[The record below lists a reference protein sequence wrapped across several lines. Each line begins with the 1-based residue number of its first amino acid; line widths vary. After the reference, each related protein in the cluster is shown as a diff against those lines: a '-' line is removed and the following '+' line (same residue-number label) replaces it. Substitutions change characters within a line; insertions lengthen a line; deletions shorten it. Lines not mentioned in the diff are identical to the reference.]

1 MKKQI
6 STLSLM
12 LLALF
17 GAAPLLLSGCGDDAV
32 EEPAL
37 YTPTQIR
44 RLLTANSSKVWTQ
57 STEYYLEDSCR
68 TGYRLLFSE
77 NAKKEAGKPFL
88 AYFYRD
94 TTLCEAVADSIWTR
108 QVVVPKLPQFATSD
122 SLAFFQVEGEDSI
135 YSYSTIKLLTSQR
148 LLLEY
153 TTPEG
158 NQQEAEY
165 RALMEE

>member
-1 MKKQI
+1 
-6 STLSLM
+6 M
-12 LLALF
+12 LLLF
-17 GAAPLLLSGCGDDAV
+17 GAAFSLLSGCGDDAT

-37 YTPTQIR
+37 YTPAQIR
-44 RLLTANSSKVWTQ
+44 RLLTADSSKVWTQ
-57 STEYYLEDSCR
+57 RTEYYLEDSCR

-77 NAKKEAGKPFL
+77 NAKKESGKPFL
-88 AYFYRD
+88 VSFYRD
-94 TTLCEAVADSIWTR
+94 TTLCKAVADSAWTR

-122 SLAFFQVEGEDSI
+122 DLVFFKVEGKDSI

-153 TTPEG
+153 LTPEG
-158 NQQEAEY
+158 RLQEAEY